1 MDRAVLGV
9 LRALALPA
17 GRADLWVVL
26 ADREPLVPI
35 HPVPEGDPAAVIQA
49 AVSPAGDAPVEDIL
63 GADVPA
69 AEEAPE
75 GGGLAGIDGG
85 T

>member
-1 MDRAVLGV
+1 MGRAVPEGLKV
-9 LRALALPA
+9 PA
-17 GRADLWVVL
+17 GRADLWAAL

-85 T
+85 K